1 MKEETLPL
9 IPYKGSQKTSIKN
22 YIPTNWITEEIDKFL
37 ETYSLPILN
46 HKEIE
51 NLNIPIMS
59 KESESGF
66 KTS

>member
-51 NLNIPIMS
+51 NEHTNN
-59 KESESGF
+59 E
-66 KTS
+66 